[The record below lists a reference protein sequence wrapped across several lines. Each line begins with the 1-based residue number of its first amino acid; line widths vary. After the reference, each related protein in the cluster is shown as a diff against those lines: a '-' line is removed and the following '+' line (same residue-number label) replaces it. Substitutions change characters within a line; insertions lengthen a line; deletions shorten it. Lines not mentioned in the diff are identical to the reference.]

1 MDVFVTGPWHHFI
14 VVERVDFKLFQP
26 FGGPNRTILI
36 IEDILP
42 KWIYHLWQAPFFR
55 RRSLWWSWKTGFMVG
70 WHIQQLVKLQ
80 MAFVVKQ
87 QGLILCDS
95 DMFFLRP
102 FDVAKLHSK
111 EGYRFYRTPDM
122 MDEKTISNPSYTV
135 AAFRQLGLPAN
146 SFPARTYV
154 DSLVTWKAS
163 AVRDMC
169 AHLEKIS
176 GRDWPAALG
185 RNIIFSEYTLYGLYV
200 ERVAKEPGLAPT
212 SDHLCRTKWVK
223 DQEMPVNVDSFIA
236 ELPPSVVAVAF
247 QSFLNVDQ
255 DLLRKIFDRAV
266 GSRASPPST
275 VM

>member
-26 FGGPNRTILI
+26 LSGPSRTVMI

-42 KWIYHLWQAPFFR
+42 KWIHHLWQAPFFR

-80 MAFVVKQ
+80 MAFIVEQ

-102 FDVAKLHSK
+102 FDVAKLHGR
-111 EGYRFYRTPDM
+111 EGYRFYRTTDA
-122 MDEKTISNPSYTV
+122 MDEKTISNPSYTM
-135 AAFRQLGLPAN
+135 ASFRQLGLPPD

-154 DSLVTWKAS
+154 DNLVTWKAS
-163 AVRDMC
+163 TVRNMC

-176 GRDWPAALG
+176 GRDWRAALG

-200 ERVAKEPGLAPT
+200 ERLAKELDLSPT
-212 SDHLCRTKWVK
+212 SDHLCQTKWTK
-223 DQEMPVNVDSFIA
+223 DSEMPVNVESFIA
-236 ELPPSVVAVAF
+236 ALSPGVVAVAF
-247 QSFLNVDQ
+247 QSFLNVDH
-255 DLLRKIFDRAV
+255 DLLRNIFDRAV
-266 GSRASPPST
+266 RSQAAPSSP
-275 VM
+275 VN